1 MAEAGES
8 GETGRE
14 GLEELIET
22 ALNSK
27 EPIKK
32 PKAEKLRP
40 QGLLER
46 IILSN
51 WTAPLFAA
59 AISAVAYTTP
69 QSPPAVAT
77 ENLTTSVMI
86 AGFSY
91 ATVKLIRQD
100 WLMRK
105 IESVRRKT
113 GPLPL
118 KILSLFSEH
127 PEIIAGGASAYF
139 TANLMSPMFTSITPS
154 DLFKHLAVV
163 PIAARLSAFLSP
175 TFFVMAYPAV
185 SLSLGRIFHP
195 ETAKT
200 LFKASAAV
208 LNAYR
213 GKYKEAANN
222 LSQLLENQRSYTKAV
237 ALQALIGDMQLLG
250 ENLQA
255 FDTYIN
261 AISTDKTSYVG
272 RSDWVLGP
280 FMSFI
285 KNSVVKKAKIPQW
298 AKAEDLSYLVAAT
311 HAFSEGQLKS
321 ADTLFSAAI
330 NKAREGFAAHAARA
344 AFLRTTGKHRTA
356 DLEVMVC
363 AEILMRERNVEFERV
378 EEMSRNEVFFA
389 GNVAL
394 KRNIDQSPLEE
405 ERAIIAKFRERFGQS
420 VIYPLPVYKRGDFYY
435 LLSEKDISE
444 TLLDLIRQKKARF
457 EDFAQAIQLLAQ
469 LQKFGLDLYKAG
481 ELPLDDRILQIDP
494 TKPETMY
501 FTSRR
506 QQAMQQIERF
516 NGVKLP
522 ESYKAAV
529 GHGLEFIDK
538 VLTSSP
544 FLTMYKD
551 FNPKNVL
558 KRLFGQ
564 MQLLDFEPR
573 SLKLLPAQTD
583 LVNLLEFT
591 EYLSPEHISR
601 LLELAADMFAKENR
615 AKIDKKE
622 FTKVYEFAAFQWHYE
637 RLFYRPEEAALAKT
651 EEQQV
656 VKKKEQLYHL
666 AKAREHLDTII
677 GKGYASGEDLDAA
690 LKAKKELEEHQI
702 FPEAEGHRLEDA
714 VNSERQSALM
724 HEPLPMGKAR
734 LAVASLAVPV
744 IIAAS
749 VFGAVVVKNNLIP
762 IANVPVF
769 PQGDKVLL
777 SVSRVGPDG
786 YIIEV
791 PGQRSIDYYVL
802 DATDDRIRFLT
813 AADTARSAGLS
824 AFQDKA
830 VFVRDGHITLYDF
843 VKGEFRTVID
853 DRFENPMISPNGLW
867 ITANLSNKYASQNNG
882 QIWLI
887 RPADMKPRQTA
898 DVQNSFSP
906 TWSMDGSYL
915 AFLSNNELAPGKSY
929 ADPLKVWVNTQ
940 DVSSGE
946 IYTGPLISEMRRG
959 ILAWSSNRSLAYIV
973 ERKGE
978 KQAIQLS
985 DQQFKAAKEIYVEG
999 NRDMLGYKTESI
1011 NNILFAGPDH
1021 LLIQST
1027 LLNDYGEGF
1036 TFIVSL
1042 LDLKSL
1048 ELVTLANPGFI
1059 EGVSKDGS
1067 RVLYTCGDPADMC
1080 EFNIK
1085 TGQRKNLTNT
1095 PSLQEAIAVY
1105 SPGGNKIYAV
1115 AYPTSDCAKESCP
1128 PALFVL
1134 DTSTGKSKLLRHET
1148 DGSLRYGLTVP

>member
-1 MAEAGES
+1 MPERDLDA
-8 GETGRE
+8 
-14 GLEELIET
+14 LVEE

-46 IILSN
+46 IVLSN

-69 QSPPAVAT
+69 QSPPADVT
-77 ENLTTSVMI
+77 ENLTAYVMI
-86 AGFSY
+86 GGFSY
-91 ATVKLIRQD
+91 ATAKLIRQD
-100 WLMRK
+100 WLVRK
-105 IESVRRKT
+105 AEAVRRKVR
-113 GPLPL
+113 PLPFKL
-118 KILSLFSEH
+118 LNLFSEH

-139 TANLMSPMFTSITPS
+139 TANLVSPMFTSITAS

-163 PIAARLSAFLSP
+163 PIVARLSAFLSP

-213 GKYKEAANN
+213 GKHKEAANN
-222 LSQLLENQRSYTKAV
+222 LSQLLENQRSYTKTV
-237 ALQALIGDMQLLG
+237 ALQTLIGDLQMLA
-250 ENLQA
+250 ENLKC
-255 FDTYIN
+255 FDTYTV
-261 AISTDKTSYVG
+261 AISTEKTSYVG

-280 FMSFI
+280 FISFI
-285 KNSVVKKAKIPQW
+285 KNSVVKKAKIPRW
-298 AKAEDLSYLVAAT
+298 AEAGDLSYLVAAT
-311 HAFSEGQLKS
+311 HAFSERQLES
-321 ADTLFSAAI
+321 ADMLFSAAV

-344 AFLRTTGKHRTA
+344 AFLRTTGRHKTA

-389 GNVAL
+389 ANLAL
-394 KRNIDQSPLEE
+394 KRNIDPLPLEK

-457 EDFAQAIQLLAQ
+457 EDFAQAIQLLVQ
-469 LQKFGLDLYKAG
+469 FQKFGLDLYKAG
-481 ELPLDDRILQIDP
+481 ELPLDDRILQISP
-494 TKPETMY
+494 AKPETMY

-529 GHGLEFIDK
+529 GHGLAFVDK
-538 VLTSSP
+538 VLASSP

-558 KRLFGQ
+558 KKLFGQ
-564 MQLLDFEPR
+564 MQVLDFEPR
-573 SLKLLPAQTD
+573 SLKLLPPQVD
-583 LVNLLEFT
+583 IGNLLEFT
-591 EYLSPEHISR
+591 EYLSPEQIDR
-601 LLELAADMFAKENR
+601 LLDLAADAFAAENR
-615 AKIDKKE
+615 VKVDKEK
-622 FTKVYEFAAFQWHYE
+622 FRVVYEYAMLQWHYE
-637 RLFYRPEEAALAKT
+637 RLIYRPEEAALAKT
-651 EEQQV
+651 EEQREA
-656 VKKKEQLYHL
+656 KRKEQVRHVL
-666 AKAREHLDTII
+666 KAREHLNTMLDRQYVRET
-677 GKGYASGEDLDAA
+677 DLEAA
-690 LKAKKELEEHQI
+690 LEAKKELELPI
-702 FPEAEGHRLEDA
+702 FSEAEWQRLEDA

-734 LAVASLAVPV
+734 LAAASLAVPA

-749 VFGAVVVKNNLIP
+749 VFGAVVVKNNLVP
-762 IANVPVF
+762 GLNVPVF

-777 SVSRVGPDG
+777 SVSRVEPGG
-786 YIIEV
+786 RSIEV

-802 DATDDRIRFLT
+802 DATDDKLRFLT

-830 VFVRDGHITLYDF
+830 VFVLDGHITLYDF
-843 VKGEFRTVID
+843 IKEEFRTVKD
-853 DRFENPMISPNGLW
+853 DRFENPTISPNGLW
-867 ITANLSNKYASQNNG
+867 IAANLSNKYISQNNG
-882 QIWLI
+882 EIWLI
-887 RPADMKPRQTA
+887 RPADMKTRQTA

-915 AFLSNNELAPGKSY
+915 AFLSNNEPVPGKSY
-929 ADPLKVWVNTQ
+929 ADPLKVWINTKNL
-940 DVSSGE
+940 SSGE

-959 ILAWSSNRSLAYIV
+959 ILAWSSNSSLAYIV
-973 ERKGE
+973 ERKEE
-978 KQAIQLS
+978 KQTIQLS

-999 NRDMLGYKTESI
+999 NRDMLGYKTEGI
-1011 NNILFAGPDH
+1011 NSILFAGPDH

-1027 LLNDYGEGF
+1027 LSNDYGKGF
-1036 TFIVSL
+1036 AFIVSL

-1048 ELVTLANPGFI
+1048 EMITLANPGFI
-1059 EGVSKDGS
+1059 GGVSKDGS
-1067 RVLYTCGDPADMC
+1067 RVLYTCSDPADIC

-1085 TGQRKNLTNT
+1085 AGQRKNLTNT
-1095 PSLQEAIAVY
+1095 PNLQEAAAVY
-1105 SPGGNKIYAV
+1105 SLGGNKIYVV
-1115 AYPTSDCAKESCP
+1115 AYPALDCSKESCP
-1128 PALFVL
+1128 PSLFVIDPL
-1134 DTSTGKSKLLRHET
+1134 TGKPKLLRHET
-1148 DGSLRYGLTVP
+1148 DGSLRYGLTTP